1 MADNQTLQR
10 STSGEVRKSEDAGES
25 LGVGKI
31 AFSSFVGTAL
41 EWYDFFLFGTAS
53 ALVFN
58 HLFFA
63 TQSPTVALL
72 SSFATFGVGFLARP
86 FGAILF
92 GKMGDRYGRRPALI
106 LSIVVIGAATGLIG
120 LLPTYFTIGIA
131 APIRLRPLVWCN
143 AC

>member
-1 MADNQTLQR
+1 MTSFCLAPLQR
-10 STSGEVRKSEDAGES
+10 WCSITS
-25 LGVGKI
+25 
-31 AFSSFVGTAL
+31 
-41 EWYDFFLFGTAS
+41 
-53 ALVFN
+53 
-58 HLFFA
+58 FFA

-106 LSIVVIGAATGLIG
+106 LSIVVIGVATGFIG

-131 APIRLRPLVWCN
+131 APILLTLARLAQGIAVGGEWGGVTTLALEHAP
-143 AC
+143 